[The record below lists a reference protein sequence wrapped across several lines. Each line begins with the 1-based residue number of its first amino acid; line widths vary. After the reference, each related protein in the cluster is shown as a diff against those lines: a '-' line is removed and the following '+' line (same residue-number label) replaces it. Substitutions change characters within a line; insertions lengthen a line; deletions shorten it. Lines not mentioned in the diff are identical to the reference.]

1 MIAQR
6 LPVLPL
12 IGGGHTKF
20 QPVYVEDVVDG
31 FTAILASPTG
41 RGRTYEFG
49 GPQIYTF
56 KELLEFLCAE
66 IGAWPLLVPLPF
78 WMAEALGVVLQ
89 TFPSAPLT
97 RDQVRLL
104 RTDKIVS
111 GAETLANLGIEP
123 KAFEAVVPEYLAKY
137 RK

>member
-1 MIAQR
+1 M
-6 LPVLPL
+6 
-12 IGGGHTKF
+12 
-20 QPVYVEDVVDG
+20 
-31 FTAILASPTG
+31 
-41 RGRTYEFG
+41 RT
-49 GPQIYTF
+49 
-56 KELLEFLCAE
+56 FLCAE

-111 GAETLANLGIEP
+111 GAETLANLGIES
-123 KAFEAVVPEYLAKY
+123 KAFKAVVPKYLAKY